1 MACARSPGEKGRPK
15 DTTACN
21 MLTRLM
27 GNESGG
33 RGREMGRG
41 RDRTRRQKFE
51 ESKEEGNF
59 EEVGWLTVSKIP
71 LVFQLGCSGKIL

>member
-1 MACARSPGEKGRPK
+1 
-15 DTTACN
+15 
-21 MLTRLM
+21 M

-41 RDRTRRQKFE
+41 RDRTRRQKLE